1 MFFKIVSILG
11 SLTLISRILG
21 YVRDLLIAR
30 LFGAG
35 LVSDAFFVS
44 FKLPNL
50 FRRLFA
56 EGSLNSAFIPVVS
69 GIKSKFG
76 RQKSDEFLSTIFSIL
91 LSFLFILLIICEL
104 LMPIIIN
111 LIAPGFSKNPE
122 KFLLS
127 VDLARL
133 TFPFVVFVCLTSLI
147 GGYLNTLGK
156 FAAMAVTP
164 IILNL
169 TMILTLIIFFK
180 LENQTFLAKYL
191 SFSISLAG
199 LIQIIWI
206 ITHLKRNNSNLIVRL
221 PKIKLVSKPSPE
233 FKKFFVLLTPAI
245 IGNGAYQLNLLI
257 DMILA
262 STLPDGSISFL
273 YYADRVNQLP
283 LGVLGIAISTA
294 LLPILSKQVK
304 ENKNTEAKESI
315 SKALEFGIFFSIPA
329 FFGILFLSEE
339 IIKFLFFRGEFDLTD
354 VSLTAKALVALS
366 FGLPA
371 FILIKILVVPFF
383 ANENTKT
390 PIRISVF
397 CMIVNLILNL
407 ILIGKFLHV
416 GLAIATSVSAWI
428 NVIILSYYL
437 FFKQKY
443 SLNKSIIK
451 LFLKVLFSSLLMS
464 GVLYLIMKKNI
475 LSFIGFD
482 IQSINLLLLISI
494 FFGIITYFFS
504 SYLLGVERLYDRKWN
519 QKSGK

>member
-1 MFFKIVSILG
+1 MFFKIVSIIG
-11 SLTLISRILG
+11 SLTLVSRILG

-30 LFGAG
+30 FLGAG
-35 LVSDAFFVS
+35 LISDAFFVS

-69 GIKSKFG
+69 GIQSKFG
-76 RQKSDEFLSTIFSIL
+76 IKKSDEFFSTIFSLL
-91 LSFLFILLIICEL
+91 LSFLLILLIICEIF
-104 LMPIIIN
+104 MPVIIN
-111 LIAPGFSKNPE
+111 LIAPGFTKNPE

-133 TFPFVVFVCLTSLI
+133 TFPFVVFVCLTSLV

-169 TMILTLIIFFK
+169 TMILTLIFFFTNETQIH
-180 LENQTFLAKYL
+180 LVKYL
-191 SFSISLAG
+191 SFSISFAG
-199 LIQIIWI
+199 LLQMIWI
-206 ITHLKRNNSNLIVRL
+206 TIHLKKNNSSLNLKL
-221 PKIKLVSKPSPE
+221 PKIKFLTKPSNE
-233 FKKFFVLLTPAI
+233 IKKFFILLSPAI

-304 ENKNTEAKESI
+304 QNKKQEANQSI
-315 SKALEFGIFFSIPA
+315 SKAVKFGIFFAIPA
-329 FFGILFLSEE
+329 FFGIFILSDE
-339 IIKFLFFRGEFDLTD
+339 IIKFLFFRGEFDISD

-390 PIRISVF
+390 PIRISLF
-397 CMIVNLILNL
+397 CMVVNLILNL

-416 GLAIATSVSAWI
+416 GLAIATSISAWI
-428 NVIILSYYL
+428 NVTILCYYL
-437 FFKQKY
+437 IFKEKY
-443 SLNKSIIK
+443 SFNKSVLTLLIKVII
-451 LFLKVLFSSLLMS
+451 SSSFM
-464 GVLYLIMKKNI
+464 GIVLYFIMEKNI
-475 LSFIGFD
+475 LSFVGID
-482 IQSINLLLLISI
+482 IFTNNILLLLSI
-494 FFGIITYFFS
+494 LLGTITYFLL
-504 SYLLGVERLYDRKWN
+504 SYLLGIEKFYKGKWN

>member
-21 YVRDLLIAR
+21 YIRDLLIAR

-180 LENQTFLAKYL
+180 LENQMFLAKYL

-199 LIQIIWI
+199 FD
-206 ITHLKRNNSNLIVRL
+206 TDYMDHNPPKRNNSNLIVRL

-233 FKKFFVLLTPAI
+233 IKKFFVLLTPAI

-304 ENKNTEAKESI
+304 ENKKAEAKESI

-354 VSLTAKALVALS
+354 VSLTAKALVALG

-390 PIRISVF
+390 PIQISVF

-428 NVIILSYYL
+428 NVTILSYYL
-437 FFKQKY
+437 FF
-443 SLNKSIIK
+443 
-451 LFLKVLFSSLLMS
+451 
-464 GVLYLIMKKNI
+464 
-475 LSFIGFD
+475 
-482 IQSINLLLLISI
+482 
-494 FFGIITYFFS
+494 
-504 SYLLGVERLYDRKWN
+504 
-519 QKSGK
+519 

>member
-1 MFFKIVSILG
+1 MFFKIVSIIG
-11 SLTLISRILG
+11 SLTLVSRILG

-30 LFGAG
+30 FLGAG
-35 LVSDAFFVS
+35 LISDAFFVS

-69 GIKSKFG
+69 GIQSKFG
-76 RQKSDEFLSTIFSIL
+76 KKKSDEFFSTIFSLL
-91 LSFLFILLIICEL
+91 LSFLFILLIICEIF
-104 LMPIIIN
+104 MPMIIK
-111 LIAPGFSKNPE
+111 LIAPGFNENPE

-133 TFPFVVFVCLTSLI
+133 TFPFVVFVCLTSLV

-169 TMILTLIIFFK
+169 TMIFTLIFFFSN
-180 LENQTFLAKYL
+180 ENQIHLAKYL

-199 LIQIIWI
+199 LLQIIWI
-206 ITHLKRNNSNLIVRL
+206 LIHLRNNDSSLNFKL
-221 PKIKLVSKPSPE
+221 PKIKFLKKPSPE
-233 FKKFFVLLTPAI
+233 IKKFFILLSPAI

-304 ENKNTEAKESI
+304 QNKKKEANQSI
-315 SKALEFGIFFSIPA
+315 SKAIKFGIFFAIPA
-329 FFGILFLSEE
+329 FFGILFLSDE
-339 IIKFLFFRGEFDLTD
+339 IIKLLFFRGEFDISD

-390 PIRISVF
+390 PIRISLF
-397 CMIVNLILNL
+397 CMLINLILNL

-416 GLAIATSVSAWI
+416 GLAIATSISAWV
-428 NVIILSYYL
+428 NVAILSYFL
-437 FFKQKY
+437 TFKEKY
-443 SLNKSIIK
+443 SFNTSILTLLIK
-451 LFLKVLFSSLLMS
+451 VIISSISM
-464 GVLYLIMKKNI
+464 GIVLYLFMEKNI
-475 LSFIGFD
+475 LSFVGID
-482 IQSINLLLLISI
+482 ILSNNILLLLSI
-494 FFGIITYFFS
+494 LLGTITYFLT
-504 SYLLGVERLYDRKWN
+504 SYFLGIEKLYDGKWN
-519 QKSGK
+519 QKSG